1 MLMQTNANLFAI
13 SVEATQELISF
24 FIGDKIYHNFYTKD
38 DWEFN
43 VLENGINIGITPD
56 IHKIDEEI

>member
-13 SVEATQELISF
+13 SVEATQKVIAF
-24 FIGDKIYHNFYTKD
+24 FIGDKIYHNFYAMD

-43 VLENGINIGITPD
+43 VIENGCNIGLTPD
-56 IHKIDEEI
+56 IHKVDEEI